1 MNPEKKNLALSP
13 EVVKA
18 IEDILKRRNH
28 AEVKI
33 EDGSVVI
40 IEIHRK
46 KRI

>member
-13 EVVKA
+13 EAVKV

>member
-13 EVVKA
+13 EAVKA

>member
-1 MNPEKKNLALSP
+1 MNPEKRVVELTP
-13 EVVKA
+13 EAVKA

>member
-13 EVVKA
+13 EAVKA
-18 IEDILKRRNH
+18 IEDILKRRNQ